1 MKDKSSYNNRQF
13 GSYSRNLLIWTAL
26 SYHPLINPRVNPAD
40 ILPVN
45 GIPKLDIA
53 NEEAVAAAWPSLVLL
68 TPGICIVKFES
79 VVIAPSDNV

>member
-26 SYHPLINPRVNPAD
+26 SYHLLINPRVNPAD

-45 GIPKLDIA
+45 GIPKLVIA
-53 NEEAVAAAWPSLVLL
+53 NEEVVAAAWLL
-68 TPGICIVKFES
+68 SPKPGICVIAFEN
-79 VVIAPSDNV
+79 VVIAPSDNT